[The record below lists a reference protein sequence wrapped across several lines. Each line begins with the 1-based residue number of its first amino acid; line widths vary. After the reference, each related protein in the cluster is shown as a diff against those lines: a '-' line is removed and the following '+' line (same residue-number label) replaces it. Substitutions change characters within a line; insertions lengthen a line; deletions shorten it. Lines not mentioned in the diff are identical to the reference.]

1 MSFTPSTSK
10 SSLVSDLAR
19 KIGSDKTNPG
29 AVKFHN
35 DGRIKQS
42 ERLFTARPR
51 YAPQAKDQDD
61 VYTKS
66 TGTRGTHAYI
76 KLLTSTAQAD
86 SYVKTKGIREDAALT
101 GPGSIVSTMV
111 HSSSSV
117 GYDEFL
123 ITRVSCQM
131 QEKLQVTEVFG
142 DGEVAYYFGRQ
153 PLMFNISGVLID
165 SPDNTWFTN
174 FLRTYASVMRGTQL
188 AQNHELLRLVLP
200 SMTLTGS
207 ISGMSWDQDSGN
219 DVAIQFSFQFLAKRV
234 DPTAPVLTNVT
245 DADMQSLID
254 FGKASKMI
262 SQQKINDIKQQSA
275 ALEDVVKNPNSTVAD
290 LGSALSKVGQGAG
303 GTDKDKKKEE
313 PNFLQQMNSDLQ
325 KWVKG
330 QKKEGDA
337 TSKSLFSSVTA
348 NLTGI
353 RTQLFSPVYGILTSL
368 IKLVK
373 NTAGQVNNVFNS
385 LFKPVQNIL
394 RDITNISKQA
404 VRLVN
409 QVNSSIRGIGR
420 NLTRQIAGTQGEFNK
435 AMKSVGKAAGAIATS
450 PKTVLQSV
458 QEMFSA
464 GAIPAEAAF
473 LRENRRASLSGA
485 AVLRSNSG
493 GNGGGASLAS
503 GAKVSYKVAIL
514 RSLAPYSTEGAAT
527 L

>member
-1 MSFTPSTSK
+1 M
-10 SSLVSDLAR
+10 SSLTEFAKSDVISDLAR
-19 KIGSDKTNPG
+19 KVGSTQRNTN

-35 DGRIKQS
+35 DGRIQQS

-51 YAPQAKDQDD
+51 YAPQATDQDD

-66 TGTRGTHAYI
+66 PGTRGTHAYI
-76 KLLTSTAQAD
+76 KLVTTAAQAD
-86 SYVKTKGIREDAALT
+86 SYSKTKGIREDADLT

-123 ITRVSCQM
+123 VTHVSCQM

-153 PLMFNISGVLID
+153 PLMFTISGVLID

-200 SMTLTGS
+200 NMTLTGS
-207 ISGMSWDQDSGN
+207 ISGLSWDQDSAN

-234 DPTAPVLTNVT
+234 DPTAPVLYNVT
-245 DADMQSLID
+245 DADLQSLID
-254 FGKASKMI
+254 FGKASSMI
-262 SQQKINDIKQQSA
+262 SQQKINDLKRQSA
-275 ALEDVVKNPNSTVAD
+275 ALENVIKNPTSTVAD
-290 LGSALSKVGQGAG
+290 LGTALSKVGQGAG
-303 GTDKDKKKEE
+303 GIDMDKKKEA

-330 QKKEGDA
+330 AKAQGDA
-337 TSKSLFSSVTA
+337 AAKGMFSSVTA

-373 NTAGQVNNVFNS
+373 NTAGQVNNIFNS

-420 NLTRQIAGTQGEFNK
+420 NLTRQIAVTQADFNE
-435 AMKSVGKAAGAIATS
+435 AMKSVGKAVGAIATS

-464 GAIPAEAAF
+464 GAIPSDSAF
-473 LRENRRASLSGA
+473 LKENRRASLSGA
-485 AVLRSNSG
+485 AVLKASPG
-493 GNGGGASLAS
+493 GSGGGASLS
-503 GAKVSYKVAIL
+503 GGAKVSYKVAIL
-514 RSLAPYSTEGAAT
+514 QSLAPYSTEGAAT